1 MQDQVR
7 VLEDVV
13 YVFFCYKQSSYLDK
27 TLPAALEQTAWPSQ
41 LLVLD
46 DCSPD
51 DSHEKILSLLEFAP
65 KGLNIEYRHNT
76 QNVGLVSQINSLRG
90 QYQNKLIIVQA
101 GDDIAMPNRVE
112 ETYETWL
119 KNGKPSLIIGSYD
132 KISEQ
137 GDIIEPFESI
147 KQNKKPYTLENI
159 INRKCAVDGCCAA
172 FTSDVLN
179 EFEPYNKNIIN
190 EDRINVLRAF
200 LLNGIHHE
208 HKKWIQYRLGGIST
222 FAKETREEK
231 YNNTVINAQREL
243 QDLKMNLR
251 DAQSKNANEAVSA
264 IKKRMRTA
272 EFMSS
277 IPSKKLALIFSS
289 LHYFLETRDYQTAI
303 QVIRRLK

>member
-1 MQDQVR
+1 MTQEHVQ

-27 TLPAALEQTAWPSQ
+27 TLPAALHQTAWPSQ

-119 KNGKPSLIIGSYD
+119 KNGKPSLI
-132 KISEQ
+132 
-137 GDIIEPFESI
+137 
-147 KQNKKPYTLENI
+147 
-159 INRKCAVDGCCAA
+159 
-172 FTSDVLN
+172 
-179 EFEPYNKNIIN
+179 
-190 EDRINVLRAF
+190 
-200 LLNGIHHE
+200 
-208 HKKWIQYRLGGIST
+208 
-222 FAKETREEK
+222 
-231 YNNTVINAQREL
+231 
-243 QDLKMNLR
+243 
-251 DAQSKNANEAVSA
+251 
-264 IKKRMRTA
+264 
-272 EFMSS
+272 
-277 IPSKKLALIFSS
+277 
-289 LHYFLETRDYQTAI
+289 
-303 QVIRRLK
+303 